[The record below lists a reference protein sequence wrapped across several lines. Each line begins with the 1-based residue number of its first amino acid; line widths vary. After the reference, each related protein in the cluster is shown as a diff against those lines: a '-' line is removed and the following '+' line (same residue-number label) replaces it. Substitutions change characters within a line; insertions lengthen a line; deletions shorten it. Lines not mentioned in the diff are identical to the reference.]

1 MLTEDVFTHA
11 SIEPSSHHR
20 GGIEAE
26 HRSCI
31 EPRIELS
38 ASSIEAGAQPAQS
51 MPNPAQ
57 PMLFFSPP
65 YSDSACGTRRVWG
78 ACTSLHKV

>member
-26 HRSCI
+26 HRACI
-31 EPRIELS
+31 EPRIELRIELS
-38 ASSIEAGAQPAQS
+38 ASSIEAGAQMPACS
-51 MPNPAQ
+51 PRAPTSRK
-57 PMLFFSPP
+57 LFVCSRET
-65 YSDSACGTRRVWG
+65 CG
-78 ACTSLHKV
+78 AL